1 MLDYH
6 DIKKLTEIKIYGLHD
21 VYTTVIYEGYNGV
34 YDIIIYDSKCVCI
47 NPKKFIDCT
56 TEYCRA
62 INLTWDD
69 VQKFL
74 TAVKDYDAN

>member
-1 MLDYH
+1 MLDCH
-6 DIKKLTEIKIYGLHD
+6 DIKNITEIKIYGLHD
-21 VYTTVIYEGYNGV
+21 LYTVVIYECYTDVYN
-34 YDIIIYDSKCVCI
+34 IIIYDSKCVCI

-56 TEYCRA
+56 TEYFVA
-62 INLTWDD
+62 INLTWGD